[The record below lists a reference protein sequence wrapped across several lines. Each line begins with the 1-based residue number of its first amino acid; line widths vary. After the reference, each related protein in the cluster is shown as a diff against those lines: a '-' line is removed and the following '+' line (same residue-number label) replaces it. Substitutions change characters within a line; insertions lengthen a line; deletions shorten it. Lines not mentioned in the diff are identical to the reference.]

1 MNDKNR
7 DNEEMDANLEHDA
20 TLACSGNDE
29 DLVKIESGQLYAIPL
44 EDEDRSLAIPSGFSG
59 FKSRLDA
66 LIPIIGDVVGA
77 LPGKDAAVV
86 RFPVVDGKQLGWN
99 DLLNRKTPG
108 WEEWKQLGGFNKDGK
123 FNPQAAIKKAGL
135 KSNPAAV
142 ANLALQGAAIVVGQA
157 YMTEI
162 NSKLEDIE
170 SGIASIERMLERDKE
185 AEIDGIFRKL
195 KQYAANLEDNSSD
208 PKKLQAVLNNL
219 ENMSTSALK
228 LWSYQISSMND
239 FKHDLSKSGRLSEKE
254 TREAIEK
261 LRTLEDA
268 SASTFQLTMLVEQT
282 SMQYDNDFSS
292 KRLAKLKSSASD
304 MLDEYQAAHDDVCRK
319 LSVKVDKVKGLSP
332 VAVAK
337 KRELKEPPKN
347 PVDGAVKHVGE
358 FVDRHTPIAVL
369 KEGKKKIEDKKRQL
383 YREISKE
390 AAMSA
395 SVVAQIEQLDDL
407 DFMFNRANALVVTEG
422 ELRFIEE
429 ECRREP
435 RQS

>member
-1 MNDKNR
+1 
-7 DNEEMDANLEHDA
+7 
-20 TLACSGNDE
+20 
-29 DLVKIESGQLYAIPL
+29 
-44 EDEDRSLAIPSGFSG
+44 
-59 FKSRLDA
+59 
-66 LIPIIGDVVGA
+66 
-77 LPGKDAAVV
+77 
-86 RFPVVDGKQLGWN
+86 
-99 DLLNRKTPG
+99 
-108 WEEWKQLGGFNKDGK
+108 
-123 FNPQAAIKKAGL
+123 
-135 KSNPAAV
+135 
-142 ANLALQGAAIVVGQA
+142 
-157 YMTEI
+157 
-162 NSKLEDIE
+162 
-170 SGIASIERMLERDKE
+170 
-185 AEIDGIFRKL
+185 
-195 KQYAANLEDNSSD
+195 
-208 PKKLQAVLNNL
+208 
-219 ENMSTSALK
+219 
-228 LWSYQISSMND
+228 
-239 FKHDLSKSGRLSEKE
+239 
-254 TREAIEK
+254 
-261 LRTLEDA
+261 
-268 SASTFQLTMLVEQT
+268 
-282 SMQYDNDFSS
+282 
-292 KRLAKLKSSASD
+292 